1 MKSIKKLLF
10 IFILSFLSMTG
21 CEHIPTNA
29 NAAFRNYTL
38 GLFRED
44 VSANTLTLH
53 YTLENPAAYGIKNHE
68 TTLGSFPSSSATALV
83 FYENCEAALEKFPY
97 QYLYEDNKLTYD
109 ILSYYVDMGKR
120 GAEFFL
126 YEEPLSPVTGIHAQ
140 FPILLSEYHLHSESD
155 VITYLELL
163 KTTPAYFDSLI
174 TFELQKSQAGLFM
187 SNSVC
192 SEVIAQCEAFLQMGE
207 QNYLLSSFV
216 ERLSSISELS
226 PENRMTYIS
235 ANEAAVKNYVFP
247 SYQALIS
254 TLNDLIGT
262 GVNEK
267 GLCYFPNGKEY
278 VSYLISSETCSPRSV
293 AEIKSLMESYMTDDL
308 LALIS
313 AKETTNFSISC
324 TSPIEIL
331 KELKEKTSMTF
342 PESSSVS
349 VEIKYVPTA
358 MEDYLS
364 PAFYFI
370 PAIDNMDE
378 NVIYINQSHSM
389 DELQLFSTLAHEGYP
404 GHLYQTTYF
413 SAQNPDPIRYLF
425 SFKGYVEGWAT
436 YAEMCSYYIS
446 PLDKSSATLA
456 QKNNSLLL
464 GMYAMADLGIHY
476 EGWSFEDT
484 LEFFST
490 YGIQDETVVHEIYNY
505 ILGDPVNYLAYYVGY
520 LEIMELKRESGLSH
534 KDFHEKFLNIGPA
547 PFSIVRDT
555 ILD

>member
-1 MKSIKKLLF
+1 
-10 IFILSFLSMTG
+10 MTG

-38 GLFRED
+38 NLFRED

-53 YTLENPAAYGIKNHE
+53 YTLENPAAYGIKNLE
-68 TTLGSFPSSSATALV
+68 TTLGSFPSSSAAALV
-83 FYENCEAALEKFPY
+83 FYENCEAVLEKFPY
-97 QYLYEDNKLTYD
+97 QSLSEDNKLTYD

-120 GAEFFL
+120 SADFFL

-140 FPILLSEYHLHSESD
+140 LPILLSEYHLHSESD

-187 SNSVC
+187 SDPVC

-207 QNYLLSSFV
+207 QNYLMSSFV
-216 ERLSSISELS
+216 ERLSSIPELS

-247 SYQALIS
+247 SYQSLIS
-254 TLNDLIGT
+254 ALNSFIGT

-278 VSYLISSETCSPRSV
+278 VSYLISSETGSSRSV

-308 LALIS
+308 LTLIS
-313 AKETTNFSISC
+313 AKETTSFSISY

-349 VEIKYVPTA
+349 VEIKYVPAA
-358 MEDYLS
+358 MENYLS

-413 SAQNPDPIRYLF
+413 SAQNPDPIRHLF

-484 LEFFST
+484 LKFFST
-490 YGIQDETVVHEIYNY
+490 YGIQDETVIQEIYNY

-520 LEIMELKRESGLSH
+520 LEIMELKKESGLSH
-534 KDFHEKFLNIGPA
+534 KEFHEKFLNVGPA
-547 PFSIVRDT
+547 PFSIIRDM

>member
-1 MKSIKKLLF
+1 
-10 IFILSFLSMTG
+10 MTG

-38 GLFRED
+38 NLFRED

-53 YTLENPAAYGIKNHE
+53 YTLENPAAYGIKNLE
-68 TTLGSFPSSSATALV
+68 TTLGSFPSSSAAALV
-83 FYENCEAALEKFPY
+83 FYENCEAVLEKFPY
-97 QYLYEDNKLTYD
+97 QSLSEDNKLTYD

-120 GAEFFL
+120 SADFFL

-140 FPILLSEYHLHSESD
+140 LPILLSEYHLHSESD

-187 SNSVC
+187 SDPVC

-207 QNYLLSSFV
+207 QNYLMSSFV
-216 ERLSSISELS
+216 ERLSSIPELS

-247 SYQALIS
+247 SYQSLIS
-254 TLNDLIGT
+254 ALNSFIGT

-278 VSYLISSETCSPRSV
+278 VSYLISSETGSSRSV

-308 LALIS
+308 LTLIS
-313 AKETTNFSISC
+313 AKETTSFSISY

-342 PESSSVS
+342 PEPSSVS
-349 VEIKYVPTA
+349 VEIKYVPAA
-358 MEDYLS
+358 MENYLS

-413 SAQNPDPIRYLF
+413 SAQNPDPIRHLF

-484 LEFFST
+484 LKFFST
-490 YGIQDETVVHEIYNY
+490 YGIQDETVIQEIYNY

-520 LEIMELKRESGLSH
+520 LEIMELKKESGLSH
-534 KDFHEKFLNIGPA
+534 KEFHEKFLNVGPA
-547 PFSIVRDT
+547 PFSIIRDM